1 MILFCVRC
9 AMQPVITCLKH
20 ESECRDSLDVAAVY
34 VTKVKCVRSYN
45 DSRYSNHFI
54 RTWLLWLVNSLR
66 WSWRKNYVD
75 TWCTFYRMTT
85 CRCAR
90 TCRFQREHHSDC
102 LRVLNLKNIF
112 WRVVGFKLLLV
123 LRLAQRLEILQARRE
138 VFRTLSNIYDESFC

>member
-90 TCRFQREHHSDC
+90 TCRFHREKPAWEFLISITFFDEWLVLSYDYYICYC
-102 LRVLNLKNIF
+102 LLKIKYFQYNGWTLNL
-112 WRVVGFKLLLV
+112 RLSALV
-123 LRLAQRLEILQARRE
+123 
-138 VFRTLSNIYDESFC
+138 